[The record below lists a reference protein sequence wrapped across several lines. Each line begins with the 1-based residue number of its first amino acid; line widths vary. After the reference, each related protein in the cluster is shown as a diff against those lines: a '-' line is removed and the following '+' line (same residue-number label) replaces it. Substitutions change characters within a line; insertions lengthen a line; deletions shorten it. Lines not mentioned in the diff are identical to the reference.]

1 MKRYMKTA
9 VLLLAITLCFS
20 GCKGGSGSGGGE
32 NSSSETQAQ
41 ETGEDI
47 TDKLKELEQPIADLE
62 KRAEPLHKEGKL
74 DEDKY
79 NTVMSLKGYLAEIG
93 NVGTR
98 ENMIKYNS
106 LKTLIDEMTYAL
118 DAAEDPVKTDNTMAL
133 NSLMDCINEIE
144 PTLNS
149 ARDRGVF
156 PEDRLKTFNDYKA
169 EVQGYIDGTREQ
181 GENLTERLD
190 AIRSDITT
198 MASQAEASNKTIDK
212 LNARPVT
219 VEDNTKLE
227 ELVSNYL
234 ELQNEVQGKVNS
246 GELEES
252 KLTELMTT
260 GIKVAQVKEA
270 LRTGDVTDETRKT
283 MTECNTELKA
293 FAEGIGSDKA
303 QDFQ

>member
-1 MKRYMKTA
+1 MKKYIKTA
-9 VLLLAITLCFS
+9 ALLLAAAMCFTA
-20 GCKGGSGSGGGE
+20 CKGGSEGETSGTE
-32 NSSSETQAQ
+32 AQ
-41 ETGEDI
+41 TEETGEDI
-47 TDKLKELEQPIADLE
+47 TDKLKELEQLIADLE
-62 KRAEPLHKEGKL
+62 MRAEPLYKEGKL

-79 NTVMSLKGYLAEIG
+79 NTIMSLKDSLKDIG

-106 LKTLIDEMTYAL
+106 LKTLIDDMTYSVN
-118 DAAEDPVKTDNTMAL
+118 AAESPEETDNKMAL
-133 NSLMDCINEIE
+133 ESLMKCIEDIE

-156 PEDRLKTFNDYKA
+156 PDDRLNTFNDYKA
-169 EVQGYIDGTREQ
+169 EVQGYIDGTREK
-181 GENLTERLD
+181 GESLTERLS

-198 MASQAEASNKTIDK
+198 MATQAEASNETIDK
-212 LNARPVT
+212 LNAQPVT
-219 VEDNTKLE
+219 VEDNLKLE

-234 ELQNEVQGKVNS
+234 ELQDEVQKKVNS
-246 GELEES
+246 NELPEN

-270 LRTGDVTDETRKT
+270 LRTGNVTEETKT
-283 MTECNTELKA
+283 TLAECNTELKA

-303 QDFQ
+303 QYFQ